1 MKVFDRS
8 IWGKAL
14 AIAVIMALLSSNT
27 AFAAKP
33 VTIKTPVSG
42 EVVSGVYL
50 VTGTGSGADTQ
61 VSIDGGA
68 WQATSGGKSWSFSWD
83 TTAYNDGAHTV
94 SARYSDGSSSVSV
107 DVTVA
112 NTVSGPRQP
121 AAGDVLINEFVAANG
136 TVQTSEWVELFNRTG
151 EALDIGSMWI
161 DDIVDGGSA
170 PLQIPAG
177 TTIDA
182 GGYYVMTFSS
192 YLNNTGDDV
201 RFLDDDGITVFDTYS
216 YSAATT
222 DMSWCRK
229 PDGGDWSVIE
239 CSPTPGSTNSPPL
252 PPGTWTPGTLEIHV
266 LNIGQGESQLII
278 GPTGRTL
285 LIGVSEDSW
294 NTNQGATWVASEIR
308 RITGGS
314 HLDYVMASHWHL
326 DHMGYAGYG
335 GIWSLLEQQGITADV
350 LIDRDGG
357 IWVDANSDGICDPDL
372 EIVWHNAG
380 TVSGTGRNWACWVTD
395 PTTIGGQI
403 RQVAQI
409 NSTTQ
414 IDLGLADG
422 VTVKVVQVDAQGVM
436 QADGVTPVA
445 GDHTLEAV
453 PPSENDYSI
462 TLWLNWG
469 KFDFVA
475 GGDTDGEYTTSSYG
489 YTYNDVETDVAAR
502 IGQEVEVIW
511 VNHHGSSHSTNA
523 NYVGTLNPDAAIFS
537 VGSTNT
543 YGHPDQTVLDRL
555 YNNGTMRYLTQMGDP
570 TRNYYDSVIANE
582 NVMVQVSD
590 GINYTVHGDPY
601 VAADPAGGSTDPRT
615 PLVGEVL
622 LNEFLPA
629 PQTLF
634 TTEWVELY
642 NPTGDRLDISG
653 MWIDD
658 LLNAGSAP
666 IQIPAETILEPGGYV
681 FFEMANYLNNTG
693 DDVRLLGT
701 DGATIYDTYTY
712 NGISYDLS
720 YCRLPDG
727 GAWSS
732 NCTATKGLP
741 NQ

>member
-1 MKVFDRS
+1 MIVFNRS
-8 IWGKAL
+8 VWGRAL
-14 AIAVIMALLSSNT
+14 AIALIMALLTSNT
-27 AFAAKP
+27 VFAAKP
-33 VTIKTPVSG
+33 VSLKTPVSG
-42 EVVSGVYL
+42 ETVSGVYL

-61 VSIDGGA
+61 VSIDGGV

-83 TTAYNDGAHTV
+83 TTAYTDGPHTV
-94 SARYSDGSSSVSV
+94 SARYTDGSAPVSV
-107 DVTVA
+107 NVTVT

-121 AAGDVLINEFVAANG
+121 VAGEVLINEFVANNG
-136 TVQTSEWVELFNRTG
+136 TVQTSEWVELFNTTT
-151 EALDIGSMWI
+151 ETLDIGSMWI
-161 DDIVDGGSA
+161 DDILGGGGA
-170 PLQIPAG
+170 PQQIPAG

-182 GGYYVMTFSS
+182 GGYYVMTLSA

-201 RFLDDDGITVFDTYS
+201 RLLDDDGATVHDAYS
-216 YSAATT
+216 YVSATT

-239 CSPTPGSTNSPPL
+239 CSPTQGSTNSPPL

-266 LNIGQGESQLII
+266 LNVGQGESQLII

-285 LIGVSEDSW
+285 LIGVSEDNW

-335 GIWSLLEQQGITADV
+335 GIWSLLEQQGITAGT

-357 IWVDANSDGICDPDL
+357 TWVDANSDGICDPDL

-380 TVSGTGRNWACWVTD
+380 TVSGTGRNWACWATD
-395 PTTIGGQI
+395 PTTVAGQI
-403 RQVAQI
+403 RQLAQI

-414 IDLGLADG
+414 IDLGLSSG

-436 QADGVTPVA
+436 QADGVTPVG
-445 GDHTLEAV
+445 GDHTLETV

-475 GGDTDGEYTTSSYG
+475 GGDTDGEYTTSSYS

-523 NYVGTLNPDAAIFS
+523 AYVGTLNPDAAIIS

-555 YNNGTMRYLTQMGDP
+555 YNNGTMRYLTQIGDA
-570 TRNYYDSVIANE
+570 TRNYYDSVIANG
-582 NVMVQVSD
+582 NVVVQVTD

-601 VAADPAGGSTDPRT
+601 VAADPAGGSTDPRA
-615 PLVGEVL
+615 PIMGEVL
-622 LNEFLPA
+622 LNEFVPA

-642 NPTGDRLDISG
+642 NPTADRLNIGG

-666 IQIPAETILEPGGYV
+666 IQIAADTILEPGGYTV
-681 FFEMANYLNNTG
+681 IEMSNYLNNTG

-701 DGATIYDTYTY
+701 DGVAIYDTYSYTAT
-712 NGISYDLS
+712 SYDLS

-727 GAWSS
+727 GAWAS

>member
-1 MKVFDRS
+1 MHIFNRL
-8 IWGKAL
+8 IWGRAL
-14 AIAVIMALLSSNT
+14 AIALVMVLLTSSVAL
-27 AFAAKP
+27 AAKP
-33 VTIKTPVSG
+33 VIIKTPISG
-42 EVVSGVYL
+42 EVVSGLYL
-50 VTGTGSGADTQ
+50 ITGTGGGAATQ

-68 WQATSGGKSWSFSWD
+68 WQATSGGKNWSFSWD
-83 TTAYNDGAHTV
+83 TTIFSDGPHTV
-94 SARYSDGSSSVSV
+94 FARYTDGSGTTSVN
-107 DVTVA
+107 VTVT
-112 NTVSGPRQP
+112 NGSSGPRQP
-121 AAGDVLINEFVAANG
+121 VIGEVLINEFVAANG
-136 TVQTSEWVELFNRTG
+136 TVQTSEWVELYNTTS
-151 EALDIGSMWI
+151 EILDISSMWI
-161 DDIVDGGSA
+161 DDISAGGGA
-170 PLQIPAG
+170 PKQIPPD
-177 TTIDA
+177 TTINA
-182 GGYYVMTFSS
+182 GGYYVMTFNTF
-192 YLNNTGDDV
+192 LNNTGDDV
-201 RFLDDDGITVFDTYS
+201 RFLGDDGTTIHDAYT

-229 PDGGDWSVIE
+229 PDGGGWSVIE
-239 CSPTPGSTNSPPL
+239 CSPTQGSTNSAPL

-266 LNIGQGESQLII
+266 LNVGQGESQLII

-285 LIGVSEDSW
+285 LIGVYESNW

-308 RITGGS
+308 RITGSS

-357 IWVDANSDGICDPDL
+357 DWVDTNSDGLCDPDL
-372 EIVWHNAG
+372 EVVWHNAG
-380 TVSGTGRNWACWVTD
+380 TISGTARNWVCWVDD
-395 PTTIGGQI
+395 PATIGGQI
-403 RQVAQI
+403 RQLAQI
-409 NSTTQ
+409 NSSTQ
-414 IDLGLADG
+414 IDMGLADG

-436 QADGVTPVA
+436 QVDGVTPVA
-445 GDHTLEAV
+445 GDHTLDAL
-453 PPSENDYSI
+453 PTSENDYSI

-475 GGDTDGEYTTSSYG
+475 GGDTDGEYTTSSFG
-489 YTYNDVETDVAAR
+489 YSYNDVETDVAAR

-537 VGSTNT
+537 SGSTNS
-543 YGHPDQTVLDRL
+543 YGHPDQTVIDRL

-570 TRNYYDSVIANE
+570 TRNYYDSVIANG
-582 NVMVQVSD
+582 NVMVQVTN

-601 VAADPAGGSTDPRT
+601 VATDPAGGPTNPRT
-615 PLVGEVL
+615 PVVGEVL

-642 NPTGDRLDISG
+642 NLTGDYLNISG

-658 LLNAGSAP
+658 LLNAGGAP
-666 IQIPAETILEPGGYV
+666 KQVPADTILAPGAYY
-681 FFEMANYLNNTG
+681 FMEMSSFLNNTG

-701 DGATIYDTYTY
+701 DGLTLYDAYTY
-712 NGISYDLS
+712 GSTSYDLS
-720 YCRLPDG
+720 YCRLPNG
-727 GAWSS
+727 GTWTS
-732 NCTATKGLP
+732 NCTASKGLP